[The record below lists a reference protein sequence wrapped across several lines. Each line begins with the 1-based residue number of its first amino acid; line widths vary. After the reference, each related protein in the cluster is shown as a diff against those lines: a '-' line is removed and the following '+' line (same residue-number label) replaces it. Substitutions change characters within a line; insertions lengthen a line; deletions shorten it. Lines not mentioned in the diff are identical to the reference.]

1 MTGEELEPGVRMTG
15 EEPGARSQNDGGGA
29 RSQVSHIPAPGS

>member
-15 EEPGARSQNDGGGA
+15 EEPGVRSQNDGGGA

>member
-1 MTGEELEPGVRMTG
+1 MTWEELGV
-15 EEPGARSQNDGGGA
+15 RSQNDGGGA